1 MTFCAVPF
9 HSRKG
14 QSLPPNSE
22 RIESRSCFVK
32 AVFPVR
38 AAEKPKQHLIYRQA
52 SEEFG
57 SQLQPLAPP
66 EEPKSSPAVFPG
78 AALRDTPLTAE
89 SPLCELADTFAGLI
103 LLRLRLSGGCGEGPA
118 SLLTTRLQTGL
129 GQLPE
134 ERFHT
139 TASWWYPHQQH
150 GSAVTTAEWSG
161 FESRTTLTPERRQS
175 DLRSQRSSII
185 MNEKANGMPNPSWL
199 DVWLKLIT
207 DERPWYEHL
216 TERQSA
222 AHADRMDNQ
231 DVA

>member
-9 HSRKG
+9 HSGKG

-32 AVFPVR
+32 GVFPVR

-52 SEEFG
+52 RQLLGGQRELCDLQLRHLE
-57 SQLQPLAPP
+57 SQLPYSGVRKTCFVELSHQMFTDENATSILSAPGV
-66 EEPKSSPAVFPG
+66 EVK
-78 AALRDTPLTAE
+78 
-89 SPLCELADTFAGLI
+89 
-103 LLRLRLSGGCGEGPA
+103 
-118 SLLTTRLQTGL
+118 
-129 GQLPE
+129 
-134 ERFHT
+134 
-139 TASWWYPHQQH
+139 H

-161 FESRTTLTPERRQS
+161 LESRNTLTPERRQS

-222 AHADRMDNQ
+222 AHADWMDDQ